1 MGLWIGG
8 AAALFSVGYAF
19 LYAVQCWKKKGKAE
33 NKKAAAGAGLLCL
46 LVAGAF
52 LMRVLCSG

>member
-33 NKKAAAGAGLLCL
+33 K
-46 LVAGAF
+46 
-52 LMRVLCSG
+52 